1 MSKII
6 CDVCGTSYPE
16 TTKQCPICG
25 AVAPGDVQRVN
36 NDVDS
41 DGKVSTG
48 YTYVRGGRF
57 SKNNVKRRSQPEK
70 KAKETEPV
78 KNTEE
83 KSNRGL
89 VITAIVLLLAIIGVV
104 IYIALRFFYPISNPD
119 GNNTT
124 GNTLSTK
131 TDLSC
136 TGITLDTDTILFEQI
151 GEARLLQVTI
161 EPQNTTD
168 ATVMT
173 SADESV
179 ATVNAVGKIT
189 AVGEGTTKITITC
202 GDFTKECTVTVQ
214 LPQESTGYTD
224 PTVETTTPDATTST
238 DATTAPESEL
248 RLNRNDLTFSSEGE
262 AWVLYN
268 GEIAKN
274 LITWTSDDESVATFV
289 DGKAV
294 AVGGGMTEVHAE
306 YNGQKATCI
315 IRCSFKA
322 STGVGGSGGG
332 VSEDGGDVVQ
342 PDNGGSAQPDGGT
355 STQTVTGTVNVNEYL
370 NVRQEPSTAA
380 ALVTQLLPNQ
390 KVTITEQKT
399 VDGMTWGKIAEGWI
413 AMQYVIVD
421 AG

>member
-25 AVAPGDVQRVN
+25 SVSPGDVKNVT
-36 NDVDS
+36 NDS
-41 DGKVSTG
+41 GDGVVSTG

-57 SKNNVKRRSQPEK
+57 SKTNVKKRSRPK
-70 KAKETEPV
+70 TFNAAKEKET
-78 KNTEE
+78 NTANNTDE

-89 VITAIVLLLAIIGVV
+89 VITAVVLLLAIIGVV
-104 IYIALRFFYPISNPD
+104 IYIALRFFSPISDPS
-119 GNNTT
+119 GNNST
-124 GNTLSTK
+124 GNTLNTL

-151 GEARLLQVTI
+151 GDARLLQVTI

-168 ATVMT
+168 ATT
-173 SADESV
+173 FASEDESV

-189 AVGEGTTKITITC
+189 AVGAGTTKITITC
-202 GDFTKECTVTVQ
+202 GKFTKECTVTVQ
-214 LPQESTGYTD
+214 LPEESTGNTD
-224 PTVETTTPDATTST
+224 PTDETNATDGTEATEST
-238 DATTAPESEL
+238 DATEATTVPESEL
-248 RLNRNDLTFSSEGE
+248 RLNRSDMTFSYKGE
-262 AWVLYN
+262 TWLLYN
-268 GEIAKN
+268 GNIAKE

-306 YNGQKATCI
+306 YNGTKVTCI
-315 IRCSFKA
+315 IRCNFKE
-322 STGVGGSGGG
+322 SSGVGGSGG
-332 VSEDGGDVVQ
+332 VSEDGGNVVQ
-342 PDNGGSAQPDGGT
+342 PDSGSSAG
-355 STQTVTGTVNVNEYL
+355 TVTGTVNVKEYL
-370 NVRQEPSTAA
+370 NVRQEPSVTA
-380 ALVTQLLPNQ
+380 ALVTQLMPNQ

-399 VDGMTWGKIAEGWI
+399 VDGMTWGKIADGWI
-413 AMQYVIVD
+413 AMQYIILD